1 MRSGEN
7 DDFVVF
13 LSMFE
18 ALKGRLR
25 NDYICILTR
34 FLYYENYDIAL
45 AMSSSRADPVLG
57 HCPGWEYLNIYISV
71 TALAGSI

>member
-7 DDFVVF
+7 DDFVVI

-25 NDYICILTR
+25 NDHILSR
-34 FLYYENYDIAL
+34 FLHILCNPDI
-45 AMSSSRADPVLG
+45 
-57 HCPGWEYLNIYISV
+57 YLYVEKRKILN
-71 TALAGSI
+71 LFLKKD